1 MGEGSSNDP
10 EYERLFGSKS
20 PGFLRVDVY
29 DGQKRLGVEGQIT
42 EISVESDGDDGFIA
56 VDFKA
61 PHPESHEEREVSFY
75 ISFDVAGVLAHS
87 ILAAANMGN
96 NAEPPSPNPARFV
109 FKTLI
114 GPPDTKV

>member
-1 MGEGSSNDP
+1 MEAGSSNEL

-20 PGFLRVDVY
+20 PGFLGINVY
-29 DGQKRLGVEGQIT
+29 DGQKRLRVDGQIT
-42 EISVESDGDDGFIA
+42 EISVECDSDDGFIA

-61 PHPESHEEREVSFY
+61 PDPESHEEREVSFY

-96 NAEPPSPNPARFV
+96 NAEPPSANPNKFV

>member
-1 MGEGSSNDP
+1 MGEGSSNDL

-20 PGFLRVDVY
+20 PGFLGVDVY
-29 DGQKRLGVEGQIT
+29 DGQKRLQVEGQIT
-42 EISVESDGDDGFIA
+42 EISVERHDGFIA

-61 PHPESHEEREVSFY
+61 PHPESHEERQVSVY

-96 NAEPPSPNPARFV
+96 NAEPPSANPNKFV

-114 GPPDTKV
+114 GPPDAAV